1 MPRPP
6 ARPRPP
12 VLPRPELGTATRA
25 EEGSRH
31 LIRDLPEHE
40 RPRERLL
47 EQGGRTLSDSELLA
61 VVLRTGTRGS
71 SAIDLARQLLWEL
84 GGLEGLL
91 DAQPASLR
99 RKGLGEAKAAG
110 LLATLEIARRLSLA
124 EIKRRDPLTCPRTVT
139 RYLFQRYG
147 NKDQEVFGALF
158 LDVKNKLISERELF
172 RGALNRATVDP
183 RPILKAALMAGAASL
198 IVFHTHPSG
207 DPTPSMEDQ
216 LFTERLVDACNL
228 LGLVLRDHIVI
239 GGQESWTS
247 VKDYRPW

>member
-1 MPRPP
+1 MPRLLPVP
-6 ARPRPP
+6 PP
-12 VLPRPELGTATRA
+12 VPPTAATA
-25 EEGSRH
+25 AAGSSH
-31 LIRDLPEHE
+31 LIRTLLRHE

-47 EQGGRTLSDSELLA
+47 EQGARTLSDHELLA
-61 VVLRTGTRGS
+61 VVLRTGSRGRS
-71 SAIDLARQLLWEL
+71 VLDLARQLLWEL

-110 LLATLEIARRLSLA
+110 LLATLEIARRLSHA
-124 EIKRRDPLTCPRTVT
+124 EVKRRDPLTCPRTVA

-158 LDVKNKLISERELF
+158 LDSKNKLISERELF

-183 RPILKAALMAGAASL
+183 RPILKAALMAGAASI

-216 LFTERLVDACNL
+216 LFTARLADACSL
-228 LGLVLRDHIVI
+228 LGLALRDHFVI